1 MAKQECSYPINLTAK
16 SFANSSSYNSFQ
28 ASLKASFEA
37 INLGVQTHEFRIGQ
51 EIAGAAQVRYQ
62 IHKKIPMKHFFLN
75 IH

>member
-1 MAKQECSYPINLTAK
+1 MAKQECSYPINLRTAK
-16 SFANSSSYNSFQ
+16 SFANLSSYKSFQ

-62 IHKKIPMKHFFLN
+62 IHKKIP
-75 IH
+75 